1 MTKITEDIKLIQDLF
16 DAYGIKYM
24 TAKGEADVL
33 CASLVIKKK
42 VYAVLTEDMDLFAYT
57 CPYVLRYFSL
67 ANHTCILY
75 DLKKILTK
83 LNINKKILDYYVY
96 YQEMIT
102 TIIKIIYFI
111 I

>member
-1 MTKITEDIKLIQDLF
+1 MTKITREDIETVQNLF
-16 DAYGIKYM
+16 DAYGIKYI

-42 VYAVLTEDMDLFAYT
+42 VFAVLTEDMDLFAYT

-75 DLKKILTK
+75 DLKKRS
-83 LNINKKILDYYVY
+83 INVR
-96 YQEMIT
+96 T
-102 TIIKIIYFI
+102 H
-111 I
+111 